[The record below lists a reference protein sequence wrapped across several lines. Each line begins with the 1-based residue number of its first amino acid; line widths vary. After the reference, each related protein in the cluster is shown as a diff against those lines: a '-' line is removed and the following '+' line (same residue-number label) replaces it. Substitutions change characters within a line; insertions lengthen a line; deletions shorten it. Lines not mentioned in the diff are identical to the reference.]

1 MQQLAFYKFVPAL
14 ITAGM
19 VAVSPGVQ
27 EPTTGGP
34 ECKPVHADLVE
45 DLSTTACK
53 PGHASCFLG
62 EVDGNHGLRGPTY
75 FRADSGAAGPSTS
88 PSFRSYSGVFEYTT
102 PRGALVMRETGVVN
116 GTQGNPDSGAVTA
129 FQLITEATGDY
140 AGVTGHFFVSG
151 FSINQHV
158 VTTVTGELCYP

>member
-14 ITAGM
+14 LTASL
-19 VAVSPGVQ
+19 VAIPGGTQ
-27 EPTTGGP
+27 EGTALST
-34 ECKPVHADLVE
+34 CKPVHADLVE
-45 DLSTTACK
+45 DLSTTACE
-53 PGHASCFLG
+53 PGHPSCFLG
-62 EVDGNHGLRGPTY
+62 EVDGNQGLRGSTY

-102 PRGALVMRETGVVN
+102 PGGTLVMRETGVVN

-129 FQLITEATGDY
+129 FQLITEATGDF

-158 VTTVTGELCYP
+158 VTKVTGELCYP